1 MIDPRMETLAKNLVN
16 YSCAVKPGEKVL
28 VEVTGGHEA
37 LVLALI
43 REIYKAG
50 GVPFVSVKLSRIE
63 RELLLGTTAE
73 MEQSR
78 ADYAVAR
85 MQQMQAY
92 IGIRGGDNATELS
105 DVPSDKMKLHS
116 SLYSK
121 RVHTELRVKKTK
133 WVVLR
138 YPTPSIAQMAGMS
151 TEAFEDFYFRVCNLE
166 YSRMDSAMENLVEW
180 MERTDRV
187 RILGKGTD
195 LTFSIKGIPAV
206 KCAGEMN
213 IPDGEVYTAPLR
225 ESANGVITYNTP
237 SIYQG
242 FTYENVVFRF
252 ENGKIVEAAANDS
265 ARVNRLLD
273 TDEGARYLGEF
284 ALGVHPYITRPM
296 KDILFDEKISGS
308 VHITPGNCYE
318 DAENGNRS
326 AIHWDLVYIQ
336 TPEYGG
342 GEIWFDDTLIRK
354 DGRFVPDSLQPLNPE
369 NLV

>member
-1 MIDPRMETLAKNLVN
+1 MTDPRMDTLAKTLVG

-28 VEVTGGHEA
+28 IEVTGGHEA
-37 LVLALI
+37 LVLSI
-43 REIYKAG
+43 VREVYAAG
-50 GVPFVSVKLSRIE
+50 GVPFVSVKLPRIE
-63 RELLLGTTAE
+63 RALLLSTTAE
-73 MEQSR
+73 MENSR
-78 ADYAVAR
+78 ADHATAR
-85 MQQMQAY
+85 MREMQAY
-92 IGIRGGDNATELS
+92 IGIRGGDNATEMS
-105 DVPSDKMKLHS
+105 DVPSEKMKLHS

-151 TEAFEDFYFRVCNLE
+151 TEAFEDFYYKVCNLD
-166 YSRMDSAMENLVEW
+166 YSKMDWAMQNLVEW
-180 MERTDRV
+180 MQRTDRV

-195 LTFSIKGIPAV
+195 LTFSIRGIPAI

-213 IPDGEVYTAPLR
+213 IPDGEVYTAPVR
-225 ESANGVITYNTP
+225 DSVNGVIAYNTP

-242 FTYENVVFRF
+242 FTYENVMFRF
-252 ENGKIVEAAANDS
+252 ENGRIVEARANDTS
-265 ARVNRLLD
+265 RVNRLLD

-284 ALGVHPYITRPM
+284 ALGVHPYITRAM

-308 VHITPGNCYE
+308 VHVTPGNCYE
-318 DAENGNRS
+318 NAENGNRS

-342 GEIWFDDTLIRK
+342 GEIWFDDTLVRK
-354 DGRFVPDSLQPLNPE
+354 DGRFVPEPLQALNPE